1 MPHFLTP
8 ERRDSGTNDPNA
20 VAVVGLA
27 CRFPGDAQN
36 GPAFWDFLCKARCA

>member
-8 ERRDSGTNDPNA
+8 ERRDSGTDDPNS

-27 CRFPGDAQN
+27 CRFPGDAEN